1 MRSLPFDKKGNRRRI
16 THLAEE
22 SEPPHLF
29 SPTGFLDGSWFHRTY
44 WTYGRT
50 FPGGWI
56 GHLNAGRYNPSG
68 RLMVLDDSAIYGFG
82 RKPDYYRWVTS
93 LEYRLFAVDRETFQP
108 RDIYAYDKFKER
120 QVANFPS
127 MKIDRALG
135 LPSGPYPKSLARP
148 YECVWQEDEV
158 PLLVRGMVAT
168 KDRLFVAGPKDVSD
182 EGQLSNRNAKDEYAK
197 LQAHLAQQDEIW
209 EQGRQ
214 GLLSA
219 ITKADGKTVESIDL
233 DGFPVFDGM
242 IAANGRLFIAM
253 QDGRVLCLEGKQ

>member
-1 MRSLPFDKKGNRRRI
+1 
-16 THLAEE
+16 
-22 SEPPHLF
+22 
-29 SPTGFLDGSWFHRTY
+29 
-44 WTYGRT
+44 
-50 FPGGWI
+50 
-56 GHLNAGRYNPSG
+56 
-68 RLMVLDDSAIYGFG
+68 
-82 RKPDYYRWVTS
+82 
-93 LEYRLFAVDRETFQP
+93 
-108 RDIYAYDKFKER
+108 
-120 QVANFPS
+120 
-127 MKIDRALG
+127 
-135 LPSGPYPKSLARP
+135 
-148 YECVWQEDEV
+148 
-158 PLLVRGMVAT
+158 MVAT